1 MSKITLLLAEDH
13 HLVRQGLR
21 TLLNTEPDFE
31 VIGEVADGL
40 EVTDLVERLKPDLLI
55 LDVQMPGLDG
65 LEVARQVRQRAPMT
79 RILVLSM
86 YANEAYVMRALLNG
100 AAGYILKSA
109 TAETLTEAIRT
120 IASGRRYLYPPLS
133 ERAIEAYIQ
142 QAQTSPLDIYETLT
156 NREREVFQLT
166 AEGSSNAQIAERLC
180 ISVRTVEVHRARI
193 MHKLD
198 LHSHTDL
205 VRYALRR
212 GILPLES

>member
-1 MSKITLLLAEDH
+1 MSKVTLLLAEDH

-21 TLLNTEPDFE
+21 TLLNTEPDFD
-31 VIGEVADGL
+31 VVGEVADGL
-40 EVTDLVERLKPDLLI
+40 EVTDQVERLKPDLLL

-65 LEVARQVRQRAPMT
+65 LEVTRQVRQRVPAT

-109 TAETLTEAIRT
+109 TAEALAEAIRT
-120 IASGRRYLYPPLS
+120 VAAGRRYLYPPLS
-133 ERAIEAYIQ
+133 ERAIDAYIQ

-156 NREREVFQLT
+156 NREREVLQLA
-166 AEGSSNAQIAERLC
+166 AEGFTNAQIAERLC
-180 ISVRTVEVHRARI
+180 ISVRTVEVHRARVL
-193 MHKLD
+193 HKLD
-198 LHSHTDL
+198 LHSQTDL

-212 GILPLES
+212 GILPLDS